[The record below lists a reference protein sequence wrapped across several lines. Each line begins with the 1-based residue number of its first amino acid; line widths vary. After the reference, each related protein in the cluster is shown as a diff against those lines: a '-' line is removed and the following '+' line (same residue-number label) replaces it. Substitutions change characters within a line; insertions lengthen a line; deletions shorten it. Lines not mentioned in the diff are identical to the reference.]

1 VDPLRKCQRTV
12 GVGPPTFAD
21 GPHGCHRR
29 WLSASAAA
37 SGDGAPL
44 KPPSPAARLG
54 PRSPVRVPF
63 PVRRRRSPVRSS
75 SLRDDDGPPS
85 GRRRSPPCRPRP
97 RAAVRGVRKAQSV
110 KRKNLYRTDAGS
122 STPPTATARFGTP
135 LPCDVPPFPLLLT
148 LPLAAHVQPPLVL
161 GRPAPH
167 AVHLMRRERVLQA
180 LPPHLAG
187 GTDRLRPG
195 YLPGA
200 RPARRHGE
208 EQLRIRLP
216 AGGQLPPVAPLLLKR
231 GTLGW

>member
-1 VDPLRKCQRTV
+1 MPLPLTGKPFPHSGPLPRKCQRTV

-63 PVRRRRSPVRSS
+63 PARRRRPPVRSS
-75 SLRDDDGPPS
+75 SRCDDDGPPS
-85 GRRRSPPCRPRP
+85 GRRRFPSLPAASSAPPS
-97 RAAVRGVRKAQSV
+97 GESE
-110 KRKNLYRTDAGS
+110 NLYRTDAGS
-122 STPPTATARFGTP
+122 STPPTATAGFGTP
-135 LPCDVPPFPLLLT
+135 LPCDDAPFPLLLT

-167 AVHLMRRERVLQA
+167 AVRLMRRERVLQA
-180 LPPHLAG
+180 LPPHLA
-187 GTDRLRPG
+187 
-195 YLPGA
+195 
-200 RPARRHGE
+200 
-208 EQLRIRLP
+208 
-216 AGGQLPPVAPLLLKR
+216 
-231 GTLGW
+231 